1 MARFICVTCGV
12 QYPDAATPPER
23 CPICDEE
30 RQYVGWNGQQWT
42 TLAAMRADG
51 YRNQIREEEPGLWSI
66 QTTPAFAINQR
77 AFLVQTLEGN
87 LLWDCVTFIDEA
99 TIDSVRRLG
108 GIRAI
113 AVSHPHY
120 YSSIVEWSE
129 AFDGAPIFIH
139 AADEPWVVHR
149 SPSLCLFPEET
160 KALFGGITL
169 VRLGGHFEGG
179 IVAHWPAGAAGRGV
193 VLSGDIIQVVMD
205 RRWVSFMYSY
215 PNLIPLSEGEVR
227 RLVERIRPFHYD
239 RIWGA
244 FAGRQ
249 VLDDAANAVERSAQ
263 RYLERLR
270 AP

>member
-1 MARFICVTCGV
+1 MGLRHL
-12 QYPDAATPPER
+12 PDET
-23 CPICDEE
+23 
-30 RQYVGWNGQQWT
+30 
-42 TLAAMRADG
+42 
-51 YRNQIREEEPGLWSI
+51 
-66 QTTPAFAINQR
+66 
-77 AFLVQTLEGN
+77 
-87 LLWDCVTFIDEA
+87 
-99 TIDSVRRLG
+99 TIDTVRRLG

-129 AFDGAPIFIH
+129 AFDSAPIFIH
-139 AADEPWVVHR
+139 AADDQWVVHR

-179 IVAHWPAGAAGRGV
+179 IVAHWPAGADGRGV

-227 RLVERIRPFHYD
+227 RLVERLRPFRYD

>member
-23 CPICDEE
+23 CRICDEE

-66 QTTPAFAINQR
+66 QPTPAFAINQR
-77 AFLVQTLEGN
+77 AFLVQTPEGN
-87 LLWDCVTFIDEA
+87 LLWDCVTFLDET
-99 TIDSVRRLG
+99 TIDTVRRLG

-139 AADEPWVVHR
+139 AADDQWVVHR

-179 IVAHWPAGAAGRGV
+179 IVAHWPAGADGRGV

-227 RLVERIRPFHYD
+227 RLVERLGPFRYD